1 MNYTKKD
8 KTLMKKRYFDKWSEN
23 TINMLSNDVYS
34 DLTQMLPEAESA
46 DSILIEFGT
55 GNGQSTLELIKLG
68 YRIIVL
74 EINEFCAR
82 ACYDLM
88 IDKQIPVKK
97 SSIATIQNDLN
108 SNQTK
113 VFVIEGDGLK
123 FLDKKFNANVLVC
136 WFIGASIVD
145 TSNVLKKTVS
155 SKENSINKKYREY
168 IQEQIYK
175 KFRINNQLFK
185 TAQIQICDRTR
196 KQILEAPGSVFSSF
210 KAFHTQLSKNK
221 YKLEGGFGL
230 VNEMIFQG
238 MDYVS
243 QSPNLDQSNSIPM
256 IIVIHAAHDTPQIV
270 HS

>member
-1 MNYTKKD
+1 MSY
-8 KTLMKKRYFDKWSEN
+8 YFLVNFVSIIHICEDYQSFFCFRKYK
-23 TINMLSNDVYS
+23 NDG
-34 DLTQMLPEAESA
+34 
-46 DSILIEFGT
+46 FGNFYHIGAIT
-55 GNGQSTLELIKLG
+55 SVNPLVITHATSP
-68 YRIIVL
+68 
-74 EINEFCAR
+74 NA
-82 ACYDLM
+82 
-88 IDKQIPVKK
+88 KQ
-97 SSIATIQNDLN
+97 
-108 SNQTK
+108 
-113 VFVIEGDGLK
+113 
-123 FLDKKFNANVLVC
+123 DKKFNANVLVC

-230 VNEMIFQG
+230 VNEMIYQG

-256 IIVIHAAHDTPQIV
+256 IIVIHAAHDIPRIIAG
-270 HS
+270 